1 MAKTHLKGSNMFVRE
16 DFCKETLQQRAKLV
30 PVVKA
35 ARLADHKCTIVG
47 DNLILDGRR
56 YRHDQLDKLP
66 DHLSLVN
73 VSTKA
78 NQNGHAF
85 YGKQNPL
92 SNFYPAIFTLN
103 GIQFSSAE
111 QCYQYHKAMFF
122 KDDKTATDILKSNN
136 PSAQKR
142 LSRQI
147 KDFCE
152 ATWEGMAND
161 YMHNTLLAKFEQ
173 NKILLEALGSTGHKS
188 LYEAS
193 PHDLYWGIGL
203 SLSNKNV
210 LNPDFHKGLNNLGN
224 IMMSVREQLIKPTE

>member
-1 MAKTHLKGSNMFVRE
+1 
-16 DFCKETLQQRAKLV
+16 
-30 PVVKA
+30 
-35 ARLADHKCTIVG
+35 
-47 DNLILDGRR
+47 
-56 YRHDQLDKLP
+56 
-66 DHLSLVN
+66 
-73 VSTKA
+73 
-78 NQNGHAF
+78 
-85 YGKQNPL
+85 
-92 SNFYPAIFTLN
+92 
-103 GIQFSSAE
+103 
-111 QCYQYHKAMFF
+111 MFF